1 MHRMQKKNPQSNL
14 SGKRESER
22 MSIISIAVCFV
33 LVFLFGCIIGL
44 VLTCLIAESGDR
56 KYCDLDE
63 LCILDDI
70 MEGDDD

>member
-1 MHRMQKKNPQSNL
+1 
-14 SGKRESER
+14 

-44 VLTCLIAESGDR
+44 VLTCLVAESGDG
-56 KYCDLDE
+56 KYYDLDE